1 MKDYIT
7 LITVFIGSLI
17 IGISII
23 ISSQVWLLSS
33 RSCISMLACKTKEFA
48 HHRDESF
55 AQVRTSG
62 CTDVACMFRRGGV
75 RHVE

>member
-23 ISSQVWLLSS
+23 ISSQVDRYQYLEKD
-33 RSCISMLACKTKEFA
+33 IVFDKKNGT
-48 HHRDESF
+48 
-55 AQVRTSG
+55 TYY
-62 CTDVACMFRRGGV
+62 TDLKQYVDIKGDKYQF
-75 RHVE
+75 E

>member
-23 ISSQVWLLSS
+23 ISSQVDRYQYLEKD
-33 RSCISMLACKTKEFA
+33 IVFDKK
-48 HHRDESF
+48 
-55 AQVRTSG
+55 SG
-62 CTDVACMFRRGGV
+62 TIYYTDLKQYVDIKGDKYQF
-75 RHVE
+75 E

>member
-23 ISSQVWLLSS
+23 ISSQVDRYQYLEKDILFD
-33 RSCISMLACKTKEFA
+33 KK
-48 HHRDESF
+48 
-55 AQVRTSG
+55 SG
-62 CTDVACMFRRGGV
+62 NIYYTDLKQYVDIKGDKYQF
-75 RHVE
+75 E

>member
-23 ISSQVWLLSS
+23 ISSQVDRYQYLEKD
-33 RSCISMLACKTKEFA
+33 IVFDKK
-48 HHRDESF
+48 
-55 AQVRTSG
+55 SG
-62 CTDVACMFRRGGV
+62 NIYYTDLKQYVDIKGDKYQF
-75 RHVE
+75 E

>member
-23 ISSQVWLLSS
+23 ISSQVDRYQYLE
-33 RSCISMLACKTKEFA
+33 KDTVFDKK
-48 HHRDESF
+48 
-55 AQVRTSG
+55 SG
-62 CTDVACMFRRGGV
+62 TTYYTDLKQYVDIKGDKYQF
-75 RHVE
+75 E